1 MTRKSKSFDRLVD
14 MLDVRRRREAMRDQ
28 LAPFLEVRRA
38 AKIHRMILNGVPADE
53 QAIARRLF
61 DGTAQLH
68 AAAALGAAENRD
80 GLLHALF
87 KFPFRARLHI
97 NLRDFGDHD
106 GSLLVGRSYSLSPKC
121 PANCPG
127 MSFCRGSGELT
138 SLELSMMPRITR
150 MR

>member
-1 MTRKSKSFDRLVD
+1 
-14 MLDVRRRREAMRDQ
+14 MLDVRRRREAVRDQ

-38 AKIHRMILNGVPADE
+38 AKIHRMIVNGVPADE

-61 DGTAQLH
+61 DGTARLH

-87 KFPFRARLHI
+87 KFLFRALLHI

-106 GSLLVGRSYSLSPKC
+106 RSLLVGRFAILFAFTKVSGQLPWNVVLSRLC
-121 PANCPG
+121 RTGTPG
-127 MSFCRGSGELT
+127 TFYDAADNT
-138 SLELSMMPRITR
+138 N
-150 MR
+150 

>member
-1 MTRKSKSFDRLVD
+1 
-14 MLDVRRRREAMRDQ
+14 MLNVRRRREAMRDQ
-28 LAPFLEVRRA
+28 LAPFLEIRRA
-38 AKIHRMILNGVPADE
+38 AKIHRMILNDVPADE

-87 KFPFRARLHI
+87 KFLFRPRFHI

-106 GSLLVGRSYSLSPKC
+106 RSLLVVKSAILFAFAKVSGQLSRNVVMSRGWRTDIPGTVYDAADNTNARDGLHC
-121 PANCPG
+121 AAPAG
-127 MSFCRGSGELT
+127 
-138 SLELSMMPRITR
+138 
-150 MR
+150 

>member
-1 MTRKSKSFDRLVD
+1 

-61 DGTAQLH
+61 DGTAQRH

-87 KFPFRARLHI
+87 KFLFRAGFHI

-106 GSLLVGRSYSLSPKC
+106 RSLLVGKSAILFAFAKVSGQLSWNVVLSRGWRS
-121 PANCPG
+121 
-127 MSFCRGSGELT
+127 GSAGT
-138 SLELSMMPRITR
+138 AHDAADNTN
-150 MR
+150 